1 METLQYIR
9 PRLIEP
15 GVKYFLSSSLEQ
27 CRLLKHK
34 YYNFL
39 YNLGLFALFALLV
52 GLTLYFKYKHKNN
65 LKLQEEQ
72 KRQQQEYITSK
83 LQFMQDYRKNQLNS
97 VTSDLSSELTNW
109 QNNPE
114 VQNYNRKIFS

>member
-1 METLQYIR
+1 MDTFQQIR

-27 CRLLKHK
+27 CHILKTK

-39 YNLGLFALFALLV
+39 YNLGLFVAFLFIV
-52 GLTLYFKYKHKNN
+52 GLTLYFKYKRKNDKQ
-65 LKLQEEQ
+65 LQAEMKLQHDA
-72 KRQQQEYITSK
+72 YILNK
-83 LQFMQDYRKNQLNS
+83 LRFMQDYRKSQENTLL
-97 VTSDLSSELTNW
+97 TDLPTW

-114 VQNYNRKIFS
+114 VQFFNRKILA

>member
-1 METLQYIR
+1 MDTLQNIR

-27 CRLLKHK
+27 CQLLKNK

-39 YNLGLFALFALLV
+39 YNLGMFLALSSIV
-52 GLTLYFKYKHKNN
+52 GITLYIKYTHKNN
-65 LKLQEEQ
+65 VKLQEEIKQ
-72 KRQQQEYITSK
+72 QQQEYIMNK
-83 LQFMQDYRKNQLNS
+83 LRFMQDYRKNQVN
-97 VTSDLSSELTNW
+97 TPISDLSSW

-114 VQNYNRKIFS
+114 VQFYNRKIFS